1 MLKKGPNAPAYVK
14 PVSRFSLSAMIGL
27 LIALMALSTPAA
39 TLASYGQDDQ
49 VIEACLLNLTEDTV
63 RMFWRGPDGSVLGSF
78 DRLSAN
84 LTAQDEKLIC
94 ATNAGI
100 YGTDLRPIGL
110 YIEAGKVL
118 RKLNTRKEAY
128 GNFFMQ
134 PNGVFLL
141 ADDQAVILTTDEMAN
156 EWESRLPFVRYAT
169 QSGPILLRSGQ
180 INPLFTQGSDNRV
193 VRNAACTLTADKFA
207 LVKSRFPINFYDFAR
222 QLRDKL
228 SCRDA
233 LFLDGS
239 ISQLYP
245 FDLGIRGQHFGVIIG
260 ATALTTV
267 PGR

>member
-1 MLKKGPNAPAYVK
+1 LKA
-14 PVSRFSLSAMIGL
+14 F
-27 LIALMALSTPAA
+27 
-39 TLASYGQDDQ
+39 LA
-49 VIEACLLNLTEDTV
+49 
-63 RMFWRGPDGSVLGSF
+63 
-78 DRLSAN
+78 
-84 LTAQDEKLIC
+84 AQDEKLIC
-94 ATNAGI
+94 GSNAGI
-100 YGTDLRPIGL
+100 YGTDLHPIGL

-128 GNFFMQ
+128 GNFYLQ

-141 ADDQAVILTTDEMAN
+141 ADDEAVILTTDEMTAK
-156 EWESRLPFVRYAT
+156 WDTRLPFIRYAT

-193 VRNAACTLTADKFA
+193 VRNAACTVTTGTFA

-245 FDLGIRGQHFGVIIG
+245 FDSASRSQHFGVIIG
-260 ATALTTV
+260 ATALTTSV
-267 PGR
+267 GR